1 MKRFA
6 VGLGV
11 LAVLIG
17 LWGCSAPGS
26 GSKPGQTKD
35 ASGKFEVLVG
45 ANFELSGAIGPWGKE
60 SQEGINMAVEEINAD
75 PANKFRFKVIFED
88 NASEDAKSKAAVT
101 KLIHQDR
108 VNVIVGSVASNKTLA
123 AMSVAQEAR
132 IPLITAHSTNVNITR
147 KSGEYIFRTC
157 FNDEFQGPFMAKFA
171 LEGLKAKTAV
181 LIVQRGNAYSE
192 GLVASYEK
200 AFTEGGGKVLATEAY
215 QQNDTDFQTMAVK
228 IKSANPDC
236 VWLPGYYNEVA
247 LIIKQVRSQGFE
259 KPFLGTDGWDNQD
272 LYKLGGPS
280 IKDNYFCN
288 HFSAGDSNPKVQ
300 ALVKKCEAKYGKKP
314 GAMAALGYEVMY
326 VLADAVKRA
335 GSADPQA
342 LRDAIATVKDLETVC
357 GTITMTPEREA
368 RKPAVLLK
376 TGETDHI
383 FVKRQ

>member
-1 MKRFA
+1 MKRLMFEVVA
-6 VGLGV
+6 LFV
-11 LAVLIG
+11 LAG
-17 LWGCSAPGS
+17 LMACSNPGGKS
-26 GSKPGQTKD
+26 GETKD

-75 PANKFRFKVIFED
+75 PSNTFRLKVIYED
-88 NASEDAKSKAAVT
+88 NASEEAKSKAAVT
-101 KLIHQDR
+101 KLIHQER
-108 VNVIVGSVASNKTLA
+108 VHVIVGSVASNMTLA
-123 AMSVAQEAR
+123 AKEVAQEAR

-147 KSGEYIFRTC
+147 KGGEYIFRTC
-157 FNDEFQGPFMAKFA
+157 FNDEFQGPFMARFA
-171 LEGLKAKTAV
+171 LEDLKAKTAV
-181 LIVQRGNAYSE
+181 LIVQKGNAYSE
-192 GLVASYEK
+192 GLVASFERT
-200 AFTEGGGKVLATEAY
+200 FTEGGGKVLATEAY
-215 QQNDTDFQTMAVK
+215 QKNDTDFQTMAVK

-259 KPFLGTDGWDNQD
+259 KPFLGTDGWDNQE

-280 IKDNYFCN
+280 VQGNYFCN
-288 HFSAGDSNPKVQ
+288 HFSSGDSSPKVQ
-300 ALVKKCEAKYGKKP
+300 MLVKKYEARYRKKP
-314 GAMAALGYEVMY
+314 GAMVALGYEVMQ

-335 GSADPQA
+335 GSADSKA
-342 LRDAIATVKDLETVC
+342 IRDAVATVKDLETVC

-368 RKPAVLLK
+368 KKPAVLLK